1 MKNIK
6 LKLIR
11 EKIDKLDD
19 KLLNLMKIRTNLV
32 TSVLKQKR
40 YKNQIVD
47 KVRIKEILTSIKKK
61 SISKKIDPKL
71 TKRIWKN
78 IIRAYIDFEK
88 KNFKKNNYLLCGGN
102 FFSIKISCL
111 RVAGLYFLTF
121 SLIFAFSPVDGF
133 LT

>member
-32 TSVLKQKR
+32 TGVLKQKR

-47 KVRIKEILTSIKKK
+47 KVRIKEILASIKKK
-61 SISKKIDPKL
+61 SISRKIDPKL
-71 TKRIWKN
+71 TKKIWKN
-78 IIRAYIDFEK
+78 MIRAYIDFEK
-88 KNFKKNNYLLCGGN
+88 RNFRKK
-102 FFSIKISCL
+102 
-111 RVAGLYFLTF
+111 
-121 SLIFAFSPVDGF
+121 
-133 LT
+133 

>member
-32 TSVLKQKR
+32 TGVLKQKR

-47 KVRIKEILTSIKKK
+47 KVRIKEILALIKKK
-61 SISKKIDPKL
+61 SISRKIDPKL
-71 TKRIWKN
+71 TKRIWEN

-88 KNFKKNNYLLCGGN
+88 KKFKK
-102 FFSIKISCL
+102 K
-111 RVAGLYFLTF
+111 
-121 SLIFAFSPVDGF
+121 
-133 LT
+133 

>member
-47 KVRIKEILTSIKKK
+47 KVRIREILALIKKK
-61 SISKKIDPKL
+61 SISRKIDPKL

-88 KNFKKNNYLLCGGN
+88 KNFKK
-102 FFSIKISCL
+102 K
-111 RVAGLYFLTF
+111 
-121 SLIFAFSPVDGF
+121 
-133 LT
+133 

>member
-11 EKIDKLDD
+11 QKIDKLDD

-32 TSVLKQKR
+32 TGVLKQKR

-61 SISKKIDPKL
+61 SISRKIDPKI
-71 TKRIWKN
+71 TKKIWKN
-78 IIRAYIDFEK
+78 IIRTYIDFEK
-88 KNFKKNNYLLCGGN
+88 RNFKK
-102 FFSIKISCL
+102 K
-111 RVAGLYFLTF
+111 
-121 SLIFAFSPVDGF
+121 
-133 LT
+133 

>member
-1 MKNIK
+1 MTNI
-6 LKLIR
+6 
-11 EKIDKLDD
+11 KIDKLDD

-78 IIRAYIDFEK
+78 MIEAYIDFEK
-88 KNFKKNNYLLCGGN
+88 RNFRKK
-102 FFSIKISCL
+102 
-111 RVAGLYFLTF
+111 
-121 SLIFAFSPVDGF
+121 
-133 LT
+133 